1 MKTARIF
8 LTAVASCLVFTSHQI
23 AAQTSIQLFGPVNI
37 RTSASGT
44 TDQTPVNFNS
54 NTLNL
59 TCGASPS
66 AVLSSTADS
75 SGFVLVDNLIN
86 VSVTAG
92 GVTTGPTN
100 VCRGGVDGPPQNC
113 FTVTYENFA
122 GGGLNN
128 GTDPDTL
135 LPGGGVTP
143 IDISSLLAKNA
154 SQQVKIDLQ
163 DLSVVLASSTLY
175 LNTNCTVA
183 GVSAPATITGNPIPA
198 SDPTQQQLAQN
209 FSFNTLSQSNIT
221 FQYDLTTAQ
230 LAGTLTTTDGTIP
243 SVGDSALDST
253 QFQSVWGTGTSF
265 ATSMCLVHSGELLP
279 NSTTQACKL
288 YTLTCTVGT
297 GTDASGLNC
306 PKSVDPNEIVR
317 DVFDGPAFTLPDI
330 NTTVNGNPVT
340 FHQGMGFL
348 MASEPWTGGACHF
361 ATGSDYEND
370 TCPQNLLSTFSGPG
384 LFTSNG
390 RTTTPNSTFISIA
403 QVPEDLTTVTV
414 QGANSNGWVKT
425 SSPTVSFSSQP
436 PDLTNSGL
444 PNAANFVPSP
454 IQSITYG
461 ITPANDTQPQPGA
474 PVAGDQ
480 ILTNTTGCPTPSNP
494 SNPPA
499 AVFTDQASLSG
510 LADGQYTLHYF
521 ARDCAGTEE
530 LLFAQ
535 GTGGSWSTSFYT
547 VPVNV
552 DATAP
557 VVATGPTLSPAGPYT
572 PGQAGVMATFSC
584 TDATSGV
591 VSCGGKS
598 FAPGTMNTGNVTVPV
613 TISTT
618 PGMNTFT
625 VTAIDAAGNQ
635 SSQSVNY
642 TVNGFDSQI
651 QLTLASGTVTYP
663 LGTNLVAK
671 VAKINSH
678 TPTGTILIQDGAT
691 TVTKLTLGGDGAGY
705 YYIQGLAAG
714 THTLTAVYS
723 GDANNP
729 AGTSAPVTLKVLPV
743 PVTLAVSCWN
753 TPYPYGANFQCTIN
767 ASSNAGAPLGSITYT
782 YDANAPVSVVL
793 SSGNANIT
801 IPKPPV
807 GNHTVSISYAAQTNY
822 AAAGPKVQ
830 NFVVTAAPVVVQ
842 LTPSSW
848 YLTGGTLTLTASIQ
862 SWSAGPPNANGQV
875 TFTSGSTVLGTAPV
889 NATGSASVSVPASSL
904 TNGSKQ
910 ITATYSGGLNYATGS
925 TTITITVAH

>member
-1 MKTARIF
+1 
-8 LTAVASCLVFTSHQI
+8 
-23 AAQTSIQLFGPVNI
+23 
-37 RTSASGT
+37 
-44 TDQTPVNFNS
+44 
-54 NTLNL
+54 
-59 TCGASPS
+59 
-66 AVLSSTADS
+66 
-75 SGFVLVDNLIN
+75 
-86 VSVTAG
+86 
-92 GVTTGPTN
+92 
-100 VCRGGVDGPPQNC
+100 
-113 FTVTYENFA
+113 VTYEDFA

-135 LPGGGVTP
+135 LPGGGVGP
-143 IDISSLLAKNA
+143 IDISTLLAKNA

-163 DLSVVLASSTLY
+163 DLGVVLASSTLY
-175 LNTNCTVA
+175 LNTNCTVT
-183 GVSAPATITGNPIPA
+183 GVSAPATITGNPIQA
-198 SDPTQQQLAQN
+198 SNPPPQQLAQN
-209 FSFNTLSQSNIT
+209 FSFNTLSDSNIT
-221 FQYDLTTAQ
+221 FQYDLTAAQ
-230 LAGTLTTTDGTIP
+230 SAGTLTITDGTIP
-243 SVGDSALDST
+243 QVGDSAIDPT
-253 QFQSVWGTGTSF
+253 QFQPVWAPGTSF

-279 NSTTQACKL
+279 NSTVAGCKL
-288 YTLTCTVGT
+288 YTLACTVGT
-297 GTDASGLNC
+297 GTDAAGINC
-306 PKSVDPNEIVR
+306 PKSVDPNEVVR
-317 DVFDGPAFTLPDI
+317 DVFDGPSFTLPDI
-330 NTTVNGNPVT
+330 NTTVGGTPVT

-348 MASEPWTGGACHF
+348 MASEPWTGGACQF
-361 ATGSDYEND
+361 ATGSDYVND

-384 LFTSNG
+384 LFTNNG
-390 RTTTPNSTFISIA
+390 RTTIPNSTFISIA

-414 QGANSNGWVKT
+414 QGATNGWVKT
-425 SSPTVSFSSQP
+425 GSPMVSFSSQP
-436 PDLTNSGL
+436 PDLTNSSL

-461 ITPANDTQPQPGA
+461 ITPASSTQPQPGA
-474 PVAGDQ
+474 PVAGDTT
-480 ILTNTTGCPTPSNP
+480 LTNSIGCPSPSNP

-499 AVFTDQASLSG
+499 TVFAPPQQSVNS
-510 LADGQYTLHYF
+510 LADGQYVLHYF
-521 ARDCAGTEE
+521 AKDCAGTEE
-530 LLFAQ
+530 LKFAQ
-535 GTGGSWSTSFYT
+535 DGNGSWSTSFYT
-547 VPVNV
+547 VPVNIDTV
-552 DATAP
+552 AP
-557 VVATGPTLSPAGPYT
+557 AVATGPTLTPAGPYT
-572 PGQAGVMATFSC
+572 PGQTGVTATFSC

-591 VSCGGKS
+591 VSCGGKT

-618 PGMNTFT
+618 PGLNTFT

-663 LGTNLVAK
+663 LGTNLVVQ

-678 TPTGTILIQDGAT
+678 TPTGTVLIQDGAT
-691 TVTKLTLGGDGAGY
+691 TVTKLTLGGGGAAY

-793 SSGNANIT
+793 SGGNANIT

-830 NFVVTAAPVVVQ
+830 NFVVQPAPAVVG

-862 SWSAGPPNANGQV
+862 SSSAGPPNANGQV
-875 TFTSGSTVLGTAPV
+875 TFTSGGTVLGTAPV

-904 TNGSKQ
+904 ANGSRQ

>member
-8 LTAVASCLVFTSHQI
+8 LTALASCFVFTSHQI
-23 AAQTSIQLFGPVNI
+23 VAQTSIQLFGPVNV
-37 RTSASGT
+37 RYSATGTS
-44 TDQTPVNFNS
+44 DQSPANFNS

-59 TCGASPS
+59 SCGASPS
-66 AVLSSTADS
+66 ATLSSTADN

-86 VSVTAG
+86 VTVTNG
-92 GVTTGPTN
+92 GNVNGPTN
-100 VCRGGVDGPPQNC
+100 VCGGPQSADGNNC
-113 FTVTYENFA
+113 FTTSYQNAA
-122 GGGLNN
+122 GNGGIN

-135 LPGGGVTP
+135 LPGGGLPP

-154 SQQVKIDLQ
+154 TQQVKIDTQ
-163 DLSVVLASSTLY
+163 DLGVVLTSSTLY

-183 GVSAPATITGNPIPA
+183 GVSAPATVTGNPIPA
-198 SDPTQQQLAQN
+198 SDPTTTQLQQN
-209 FSFNTLSQSNIT
+209 FSFNNLNDSNIN
-221 FQYDLTTAQ
+221 FQYDLTAAQ
-230 LAGTLTTTDGTIP
+230 SAGTLTITDGTIP
-243 SVGDSALDST
+243 QVGDSVIDPT
-253 QFQSVWGTGTSF
+253 QFQSVWAIGTSF
-265 ATSMCLVHSGELLP
+265 ATSMCLVHNGELLP
-279 NSTTQACKL
+279 NNGGAGCKL

-297 GTDASGLNC
+297 GSDASGLNC
-306 PKSVDPNEIVR
+306 PKSVNPNEAVR
-317 DVFDGPAFTLPDI
+317 DIFDGPSFTLPDI
-330 NTTVNGNPVT
+330 PTTVNGQPVT
-340 FHQGMGFL
+340 FHEGMGFL
-348 MASEPWTGGACHF
+348 MASEPWTGGACQF
-361 ATGSDYEND
+361 ATGSGFESN
-370 TCPQNLLSTFSGPG
+370 TCPQNLLATFSGPG
-384 LFTSNG
+384 LFTSSG
-390 RTTTPNSTFISIA
+390 ITTHPNSTFVSIA

-414 QGANSNGWVKT
+414 QGATNGWVT
-425 SSPTVSFSSQP
+425 TGSPTVNFSSQP
-436 PDLTNSGL
+436 PDLSNSGL

-461 ITPANDTQPQPGA
+461 ISAANSVPLPGTPTNDQS
-474 PVAGDQ
+474 
-480 ILTNTTGCPTPSNP
+480 LTNSIGCPTPSNP

-499 AVFTDQASLSG
+499 AVFTGQAGLSG
-510 LADGQYTLHYF
+510 LADGQYALHYF
-521 ARDCAGTEE
+521 AKDCAGTEE
-530 LLFAQ
+530 LKFTQ
-535 GTGGSWSTSFYT
+535 DGNGSWSTNFYT

-552 DATAP
+552 DSTAP

-572 PGQAGVMATFSC
+572 QGQTGVTATFSC

-591 VSCGGKS
+591 VSCGGKT
-598 FAPGTMNTGNVTVPV
+598 FAAGTMNTGTITMPV
-613 TISTT
+613 STST

-625 VTAIDAAGNQ
+625 VIAIDAAGNQ
-635 SSQSVNY
+635 SSQSVPY
-642 TVNGFDSQI
+642 TVNGFDSQV
-651 QLTLASGTVTYP
+651 QLSLASGTVTYP
-663 LGTNLVAK
+663 LGTNLVVQ

-678 TPTGTILIQDGAT
+678 TPTGTVLIQDGGA
-691 TVTKLTLGGDGAGY
+691 TVTKLTLGGGGAAY

-729 AGTSAPVTLKVLPV
+729 GGTSAPVTLKVLPV

-807 GNHTVSISYAAQTNY
+807 GNHSVSISFAAQTNY

-830 NFVVTAAPVVVQ
+830 NFVVTAAPVNIQ

-862 SWSAGPPNANGQV
+862 SWSAGPPNGTGQV
-875 TFTSGSTVLGTAPV
+875 VFTNGSTVLGTAPV

-904 TNGSKQ
+904 ANGSEQ
-910 ITATYSGGLNYATGS
+910 ITATYTGGLNYATGS
-925 TTITITVAH
+925 STITITVAH